1 MHQAGVERAWQAAHL
16 PFKTR
21 VTGLLCLLAL
31 AICAMLLVPP
41 LPQSPAYHLFRD
53 VRTCLGVPNG
63 YNVLSNAPFTIIGAL
78 GLLWLARH
86 GRDRLAPALLPGYAI
101 AFTGIFLTGFGS
113 AWYHL
118 APDNATLFW
127 DRLPM
132 AFAFMG
138 LYAAVIGER
147 VSLPAAAVLA
157 LPLAM
162 IGTASVVYWRGTD
175 DLRFYALVQF
185 FPVAT
190 IPLLLWLFPAMYTRG
205 RDFLIAIG
213 LYIVA
218 MVLEKVDGQIFA
230 AGEIVSGHTLK
241 HLLAAAGAYTV
252 YRMLTRRE
260 LLADHG

>member
-1 MHQAGVERAWQAAHL
+1 MHEAGVERKWQVAHL
-16 PFKTR
+16 PFRTR
-21 VTGLLCLLAL
+21 VWSLIGLLVL
-31 AICAMLLVPP
+31 AIAAMALVPP

-53 VRTCLGVPNG
+53 VRMCLGVPNG
-63 YNVLSNAPFTIIGAL
+63 YNVLSNVPFSVVGAL
-78 GLLWLARH
+78 GLLWLVRH
-86 GRDRLAPALLPGYAI
+86 GRNRLAPALLPGYAI

-157 LPLAM
+157 LPLAL
-162 IGTASVVYWRGTD
+162 IGAASVFYWRVTD

-185 FPVAT
+185 FPIAT
-190 IPLLLWLFPAMYTRG
+190 IPLLLWMFPAMYSRG
-205 RDFLIAIG
+205 SAFLVAIG
-213 LYIVA
+213 CYAAAKLFEELDAQVYA
-218 MVLEKVDGQIFA
+218 MGM
-230 AGEIVSGHTLK
+230 IVSGHTLK
-241 HLLAAAGAYTV
+241 HLLAAAGAYAI
-252 YRMLTRRE
+252 YRMLTMRTVA
-260 LLADHG
+260 ADAR

>member
-1 MHQAGVERAWQAAHL
+1 MHEAGIERKWQVAHL
-16 PFKTR
+16 SFATR
-21 VTGLLCLLAL
+21 VMSLIALLVI
-31 AICAMLLVPP
+31 AIAAMLLVPP
-41 LPQSPAYHLFRD
+41 MPQSPAYHLFRD

-63 YNVLSNAPFTIIGAL
+63 YNVLSNAPFSVIGAL
-78 GLLWLARH
+78 GLVWLARN
-86 GRDRLAPALLPGYAI
+86 GRKRLAPALLPGYAI

-157 LPLAM
+157 LPLAL
-162 IGTASVVYWRGTD
+162 IGAASVAYWRQTD

-190 IPLLLWLFPAMYTRG
+190 IPLLLWLFPALYTRG
-205 RDFLIAIG
+205 RDFLAAIG
-213 LYIVA
+213 FYIAA
-218 MVLEKVDGQIFA
+218 MVLEKLDAQIYDT
-230 AGEIVSGHTLK
+230 GRLISGHTLK

-252 YRMLTRRE
+252 YRMLTLRT
-260 LLADHG
+260 LAAEAR